1 MRIFT
6 LFPANQLE
14 TLNLTTQTERHPP
27 PLDLEKKCIVII
39 YEGTSKNRRQEKR
52 IKIIQKKSTYI
63 SLAQEEE
70 GGMGKQQQ
78 SIGAKMLQT
87 SSLLSIGTT
96 KATLKLKQSCLVI
109 LSIYI

>member
-1 MRIFT
+1 M
-6 LFPANQLE
+6 E

-52 IKIIQKKSTYI
+52 IKIVQKKSTYI